1 MKSKHRIRL
10 QAAFT
15 IASAAVLASMT
26 PAIAAGSTIP
36 APANIGTV
44 EGTTA
49 LTKTPPKLDAGG
61 YSLGMPADK
70 ALARM
75 KDDGMFNGGIGVKPS
90 IGFTFSQLPDHAF
103 IGGTV
108 GARKLQSGGSES
120 VGMLFTMY
128 PNEPVISGISRT
140 LSFNP
145 ESAPS
150 VGNTLAEL
158 HKKYGP
164 ESASYVNS
172 LFWVLDYQGHP
183 LSREQLAEA
192 KKLGCLMTAPG
203 AGGGDNAG
211 NIVDK
216 DWMTGKIGRGYEQFM
231 SGGQP
236 FPDAK
241 RPCFNTVHIDAV
253 FTIHK
258 PSGGGRGW
266 GDDVSMSK
274 AGDWER
280 AASNLVGNL
289 TVTIRDIPL
298 DYSASIVSRDAV
310 LNGGA
315 AKEQKQ
321 RDTAAKRK
329 PSL

>member
-1 MKSKHRIRL
+1 MNCKHHIRL

-15 IASAAVLASMT
+15 IASAALLA
-26 PAIAAGSTIP
+26 PALPTMAAGSTIP
-36 APANIGTV
+36 VPANIGTM
-44 EGTTA
+44 EGTAA
-49 LTKTPPKLDAGG
+49 LIKAPPKLDAGG
-61 YSLGMPADK
+61 YALGMSADK

-75 KDDGMFNGGIGVKPS
+75 KADGMFNGGIGVKPS
-90 IGFTFSQLPDHAF
+90 IGFTFRQLPDHPF

-108 GARKLQSGGSES
+108 GARKLPSGGSES

-128 PNEPVISGISRT
+128 PNEPVVSGIGRT
-140 LSFNP
+140 LSFGP
-145 ESAPS
+145 ENAPS

-164 ESASYVNS
+164 ESASYVNT

-183 LSREQLAEA
+183 LSKEQLAEA
-192 KKLGCLMTAPG
+192 KKLGCLINTPG
-203 AGGGDNAG
+203 AGGGNNAG

-231 SGGQP
+231 SGGRP

-241 RPCFNTVHIDAV
+241 RPCFSTVHIDAYV
-253 FTIHK
+253 TMSK
-258 PSGGGRGW
+258 ASGRGQGW
-266 GDDVSMSK
+266 GEDVFISK

-280 AASNLVGNL
+280 ASSDLVKDL

-298 DYSASIVSRDAV
+298 DYSASIVSRNAV
-310 LNGGA
+310 MNGGA

-321 RDTAAKRK
+321 RDAAGKRK